1 MLAEWRLISR
11 SDICMLNFQ
20 KKQPFL
26 SFHVLPWR
34 SNFLVAFSECISLWR
49 VISRVFMELPR
60 KLIKSVHYLHFVY
73 CMSPKFVYLFHTY
86 ENGIIFF
93 HPIFI
98 EIQQCKWINRIFI
111 RCKLVIRIKDM
122 KEVYFFNKMW
132 MFWAKFWFIKSIK
145 KTQVFGNRNYFW
157 DILVAFSVILL
168 HLLFYIDRYDH
179 ESRGINSLKG
189 MCWFHNIR

>member
-1 MLAEWRLISR
+1 MY
-11 SDICMLNFQ
+11 
-20 KKQPFL
+20 FL
-26 SFHVLPWR
+26 GEATSW
-34 SNFLVAFSECISLWR
+34 
-49 VISRVFMELPR
+49 
-60 KLIKSVHYLHFVY
+60 LHFW
-73 CMSPKFVYLFHTY
+73 SAFRFEELFQEFLRSCCANWSNLCIICTLFTVCHRSLSIY
-86 ENGIIFF
+86 FIIFF

-98 EIQQCKWINRIFI
+98 EIQQCKWINRIFV
-111 RCKLVIRIKDM
+111 RCKLVIKIWDM
-122 KEVYFFNKMW
+122 KEVYFFNKIW